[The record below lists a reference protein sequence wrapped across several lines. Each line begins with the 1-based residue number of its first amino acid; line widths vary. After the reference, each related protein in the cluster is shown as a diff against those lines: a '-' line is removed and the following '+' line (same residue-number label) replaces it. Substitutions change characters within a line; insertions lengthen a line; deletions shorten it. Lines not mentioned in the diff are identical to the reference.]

1 MVSNPILV
9 KHNYLYYI
17 AFILL
22 AILVQV
28 FVMNN
33 EYGFSLLHSFS
44 DALVHWLLLSVICFG
59 LLNVF
64 SFVNPPRYQLV
75 IVLLLPLVISYM
87 AVHFTS
93 FILAYSF
100 SESDLVIWLEQTKIY
115 RATVSYLLLASTLG
129 FAFLWYRVS
138 EEKALEKRQQETDAI
153 AREAELF
160 KLRQQ
165 IQPHF
170 LFNAL
175 NSINSLVGSRPKDAR
190 RMVQKLS
197 DFLRATLKKE
207 EGDLLPFSDEITQLN
222 LYLDLEQMRFGHR
235 LHIERYI
242 SGNALN
248 CNIPP
253 LLLQPL
259 VENAIKYGL
268 YGTTEDLVIQ
278 FKAEKRSNL
287 LIVEFINPFDSETEQ
302 SGGTGFGLNSVERRL
317 YLLYGRKD
325 LLEVTAEKKLFTAR
339 LKIPQADV

>member
-1 MVSNPILV
+1 
-9 KHNYLYYI
+9 
-17 AFILL
+17 
-22 AILVQV
+22 
-28 FVMNN
+28 MNDT
-33 EYGFSLLHSFS
+33 YGFTLLHSFS
-44 DALVHWLLLSVICFG
+44 DALVHWLLLSVLCFG

-75 IVLLLPLVISYM
+75 IVLLLPLAISYIG
-87 AVHFTS
+87 VHFS
-93 FILAYSF
+93 SIVLEYVF
-100 SESDLVIWLEQTKIY
+100 SNGDLIIWLEETKIY
-115 RATVSYLLLASTLG
+115 RGTVSYLLLASTLG

-138 EEKALEKRQQETDAI
+138 EEKALEKRQQETERS

-197 DFLRATLKKE
+197 EFLRATLKKE
-207 EGDLLPFSDEITQLN
+207 EGDLLPFSDEIAQLN

-235 LHIERYI
+235 LHIERHI
-242 SGNALN
+242 DDSALT
-248 CNIPP
+248 CGIPP

-268 YGTTEDLVIQ
+268 YGTTEDLVIH
-278 FKAEKRSNL
+278 FKAERKSNL
-287 LIVEFINPFDSETEQ
+287 LVVEFINPFDSEIEQ
-302 SGGTGFGLNSVERRL
+302 SGGTGFGLSSVERRL

-325 LLEVTAEKKLFTAR
+325 LLEVAADEKLFTAR

>member
-1 MVSNPILV
+1 MTSNPLLV

-17 AFILL
+17 ATTMV
-22 AILVQV
+22 AIIVQV
-28 FVMNN
+28 FFMV
-33 EYGFSLLHSFS
+33 EVYEFPWWDAIYDATVHWTLLSLL
-44 DALVHWLLLSVICFG
+44 CFG

-64 SFVNPPRYQLV
+64 SFVNPPRYQLA
-75 IVLLLPLVISYM
+75 IVLLLPLLLVY
-87 AVHFTS
+87 
-93 FILAYSF
+93 F
-100 SESDLVIWLEQTKIY
+100 SLIGAEMLVNYYVNSDYLRVWLDDTQLY
-115 RATVSYLLLASTLG
+115 RGTVAYLLLASTLG
-129 FAFLWYRVS
+129 FSFLWYRVS
-138 EEKALEKRQQETDAI
+138 EEKALVIRQQETERI

-175 NSINSLVGSRPKDAR
+175 NSINSLIGSRPKDAR

-197 DFLRATLKKE
+197 EFLRGTLKKE
-207 EGDLLPFSDEITQLN
+207 EGDLLLFSDEIDHLN

-235 LHIERYI
+235 LNIERQI
-242 SGNALN
+242 SESALT
-248 CNIPP
+248 CKIPP

-268 YGTTEDLVIQ
+268 YGTTEDLTIH
-278 FKAEKRSNL
+278 FKAEKQANIL
-287 LIVEFINPFDSETEQ
+287 AVEFLNPFDADLEENS
-302 SGGTGFGLNSVERRL
+302 GTGFGLSSVERRL

-325 LLEVTAEKKLFTAR
+325 LLEISSTEKLFRAR

>member
-1 MVSNPILV
+1 M
-9 KHNYLYYI
+9 
-17 AFILL
+17 
-22 AILVQV
+22 VQV
-28 FVMNN
+28 FFMREVY
-33 EYGFSLLHSFS
+33 EFPWWASVFDATVHWGLLSLL
-44 DALVHWLLLSVICFG
+44 CFG

-75 IVLLLPLVISYM
+75 IVLFLPMLLVYFTLIGAQMLVNYNINDGYLR
-87 AVHFTS
+87 A
-93 FILAYSF
+93 
-100 SESDLVIWLEQTKIY
+100 WLEDTKLY
-115 RATVSYLLLASTLG
+115 RATVAYLLVASTLG
-129 FAFLWYRVS
+129 FSFLWYRVS
-138 EEKALEKRQQETDAI
+138 EEKALVIRQQETERI

-175 NSINSLVGSRPKDAR
+175 NSINSLIGSRPKDAR

-197 DFLRATLKKE
+197 DFLRGTLKKE
-207 EGDLLPFSDEITQLN
+207 EGDLLLFSDEIDHLN
-222 LYLDLEQMRFGHR
+222 LYLDLEHMRFGHR
-235 LHIERYI
+235 LNIERQI
-242 SGNALN
+242 SESALV

-268 YGTTEDLVIQ
+268 YGTTEDLTIY
-278 FKAEKRSNL
+278 FKANKQANL
-287 LIVEFINPFDSETEQ
+287 LVVDFINPFDSNLEEN
-302 SGGTGFGLNSVERRL
+302 SGTGFGLSSVERRL

-325 LLEVTAEKKLFTAR
+325 LLEISLNEKLFTAR

>member
-1 MVSNPILV
+1 MTSNPLLV
-9 KHNYLYYI
+9 KYNYLYYI
-17 AFILL
+17 ATTL
-22 AILVQV
+22 AAIIVQV
-28 FVMNN
+28 FFMVEVYEFPWREAIYDAMVHWTLL
-33 EYGFSLLHSFS
+33 SLL
-44 DALVHWLLLSVICFG
+44 CFG

-75 IVLLLPLVISYM
+75 IVLFLPLLLVYFSVIGAEMLVNYY
-87 AVHFTS
+87 VN
-93 FILAYSF
+93 
-100 SESDLVIWLEQTKIY
+100 SDYLRAWLGDTQLY
-115 RATVSYLLLASTLG
+115 RGTVAYLLIASTLG
-129 FAFLWYRVS
+129 FSFLWYRVS
-138 EEKALEKRQQETDAI
+138 EEKALVIRQQETERI

-175 NSINSLVGSRPKDAR
+175 NSINSLIGSRPKDAR

-197 DFLRATLKKE
+197 EFFRGTLKKE
-207 EGDLLPFSDEITQLN
+207 EGDLLLFSDEIDHLN

-235 LHIERYI
+235 LNIERQI
-242 SGNALN
+242 SESALT
-248 CNIPP
+248 CKIPP

-268 YGTTEDLVIQ
+268 YGTTEDLTIH
-278 FKAEKRSNL
+278 FKAEKQANIL
-287 LIVEFINPFDSETEQ
+287 TVEFLNPYDSDLEENT
-302 SGGTGFGLNSVERRL
+302 GTGFGLTSVERRL

-325 LLEVTAEKKLFTAR
+325 LLEISSTEKLFRAR